1 MTNLDLRTKM
11 NNRKLPVKKSRSVLR
26 RSPVKKSRSVN
37 RKIMLKGGGG
47 GKLVDCPARCVDG
60 FYAYS
65 VDGHRINN
73 GVPCPV
79 CRDTG
84 QIPSDV
90 LDIWMKNESYRLYFV
105 QTPNYQGK
113 ISIYDFKKL
122 ANDYGR
128 DTGGGCLDYISENR
142 SNLVLSPDAT
152 EEFLKK
158 SLIKKKKAAILAS
171 KEEAELEMYT
181 FCPASCN
188 GGLEQGGVNDR
199 SDDTIS
205 KRCNV
210 CIGSKFPGRILT
222 SELECWKE
230 DPIYSQYLS
239 KTRDTARSYV
249 EYYTDIHSAY
259 EIKEYINGRFPTLS
273 LSMFINNARR
283 IAECAHICSSVTA
296 IAKDD
301 SYEIR
306 SKQKQVTCP
315 CECINGTRLSGYYG
329 K

>member
-1 MTNLDLRTKM
+1 MRSKSPVKNSRSVRRRSHLKKSRSMRSKSP
-11 NNRKLPVKKSRSVLR
+11 NHKSPIKKYKSVRRKSPVKKYKSVRRKSPVKKSKYVRSKSPNRKLPLKKSRSVRR

-90 LDIWMKNESYRLYFV
+90 LDMWMKDESYRLYFV
-105 QTPNYQGK
+105 QTPNYEGK

-142 SNLVLSPDAT
+142 ANLVLSPDAT
-152 EEFLKK
+152 EEF
-158 SLIKKKKAAILAS
+158 
-171 KEEAELEMYT
+171 
-181 FCPASCN
+181 
-188 GGLEQGGVNDR
+188 
-199 SDDTIS
+199 
-205 KRCNV
+205 
-210 CIGSKFPGRILT
+210 
-222 SELECWKE
+222 
-230 DPIYSQYLS
+230 
-239 KTRDTARSYV
+239 
-249 EYYTDIHSAY
+249 
-259 EIKEYINGRFPTLS
+259 
-273 LSMFINNARR
+273 
-283 IAECAHICSSVTA
+283 
-296 IAKDD
+296 
-301 SYEIR
+301 
-306 SKQKQVTCP
+306 
-315 CECINGTRLSGYYG
+315 
-329 K
+329 